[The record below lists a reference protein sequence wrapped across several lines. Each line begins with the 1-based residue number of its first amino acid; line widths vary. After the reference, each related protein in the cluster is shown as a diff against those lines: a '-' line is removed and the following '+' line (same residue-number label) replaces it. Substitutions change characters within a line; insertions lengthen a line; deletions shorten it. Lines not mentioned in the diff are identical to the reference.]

1 MMSPVLSFPKPAIL
15 ACWLLFSATCFERS
29 HHLKASGF
37 GIVPVCHNK
46 RARRLSLLRRTGHN
60 GAPRIVDASRYRK
73 SLVPLMAKEEKK
85 GYQFGDVTKFFVKRA
100 TQRVTQLTGKETYE
114 FGDLSKW
121 LDAKA
126 KSAVTDLTQQDDD
139 YEFGDLS
146 RWVDARVKDRVQNF
160 TKSED
165 AYQFG
170 DVTKEIGRRI
180 ASGEYTLQD
189 MILLLKVLVTFGV
202 GLAPV
207 SAILPVRLLVDLLNF
222 SIANEMGERMIG
234 AISVE
239 LDKKMKQMVTGNAEY
254 KLGDGSKQA
263 LLKFTGKDKY
273 EFGDISRRIFE
284 ESNTSLVDQSTTTI
298 KDGNTKKR
306 KVLALGAASSETED
320 EGTTLDPT
328 FLDELE
334 RWDEA
339 VEKARISSE
348 QTGQK

>member
-1 MMSPVLSFPKPAIL
+1 MMA
-15 ACWLLFSATCFERS
+15 
-29 HHLKASGF
+29 
-37 GIVPVCHNK
+37 N
-46 RARRLSLLRRTGHN
+46 
-60 GAPRIVDASRYRK
+60 
-73 SLVPLMAKEEKK
+73 KEEKK

-100 TQRVTQLTGKETYE
+100 TKRVTQLTGKETYE

-121 LDAKA
+121 LDVKA
-126 KSAVTDLTQQDDD
+126 KSAVTDLTQQEEG

-207 SAILPVRLLVDLLNF
+207 STILPVRLLVDLLNF
-222 SIANEMGERMIG
+222 SIANEMGERLTG

-254 KLGDGSKQA
+254 KLGDVSKEA
-263 LLKFTGKDKY
+263 LVKFTGKDNY

-284 ESNTSLVDQSTTTI
+284 ESTI
-298 KDGNTKKR
+298 KDGNIKKR
-306 KVLALGAASSETED
+306 KVLALGAASSETENG
-320 EGTTLDPT
+320 GTILDPT

-334 RWDEA
+334 RWDKA
-339 VEKARISSE
+339 AEKARTSSE
-348 QTGQK
+348 DMGKKWTKRGMFKYSTEQIIK